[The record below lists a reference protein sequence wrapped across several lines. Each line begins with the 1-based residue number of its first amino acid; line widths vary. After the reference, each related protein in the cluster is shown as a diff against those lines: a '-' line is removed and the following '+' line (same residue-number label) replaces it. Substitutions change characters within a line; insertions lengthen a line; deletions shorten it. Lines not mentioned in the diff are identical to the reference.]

1 MLKLENVRLIDL
13 LPANLKKD
21 KDMIAATKSIDNN
34 FFNLIKNINS
44 VFVFPNID
52 KLKEEILDALAI
64 ELHVDFYDATLEYE
78 RKVQLV
84 QNSIKW
90 HRQKGT
96 PGAVQELIESLFGD
110 GEIVEWF
117 DYDGEPF
124 FFKIVTTNTQLTST
138 KVNEFT
144 RALESVKNVRS
155 HLEKVEI
162 SMSETIQN
170 HTGFVLQTSEN
181 ITIRQVES

>member
-1 MLKLENVRLIDL
+1 MSRIHNIKLIDL
-13 LPANLKKD
+13 LPANLRKD
-21 KDMIAATKSIDNN
+21 KDMIVATKSIDVK
-34 FFNLIKNINS
+34 FFDIIENINS
-44 VFVFPNID
+44 IFIFPNID

-64 ELHVDFYDATLEYE
+64 ELHVDFYDSTLEYE

-84 QNSIKW
+84 QSSIKW

-124 FFKIVTTNTQLTST
+124 FFKVVTTNTQLTTT

-162 SMSETIQN
+162 SMSETIKN
-170 HTGFVLQTSEN
+170 YTGFVLQTSEN
-181 ITIRQVES
+181 ITIRQVE